1 MSPAL
6 KVLNTVAQKYL
17 TALESSSLGGYLLRF
32 SIEERAIHENYE
44 MSYRAEP
51 DKNAENVRDV
61 WVQSK
66 YYPDQSQKL
75 RKSLEKCTLQRW
87 SKEALNAN
95 RKEVVEIKKEDENYL
110 NNWKGRKFY
119 FVQSYQMSK
128 L

>member
-61 WVQSK
+61 
-66 YYPDQSQKL
+66 
-75 RKSLEKCTLQRW
+75 
-87 SKEALNAN
+87 
-95 RKEVVEIKKEDENYL
+95 
-110 NNWKGRKFY
+110 
-119 FVQSYQMSK
+119 
-128 L
+128 